1 MLPIGPIVL
10 CSFGGVSTRLAVS
23 ALQCCVVWLYGGC
36 LLWPQQVF
44 DSRASNKP
52 LASGCKTLGNATR
65 QTCPSLGALAHRAR
79 ER

>member
-1 MLPIGPIVL
+1 MLPIGPFVL

-52 LASGCKTLGNATR
+52 LASGCKTLESSAN
-65 QTCPSLGALAHRAR
+65 LGALAHRAPMGER